1 MNKNRKIIYLAGFV
15 FSLSLALISYIN
27 SSFISS
33 FIDEKLVG
41 TIYALASFVSIFAL
55 LLIPKIFRRIGAY
68 KFLLWAIGL
77 NALSILLFSLSK
89 NALNAIVFFI
99 LIFTFNILIYS
110 SLDELLKIS
119 SRDSATGKIRGSY
132 LTFCNLA
139 WIIAQLAFGTILGG
153 FSLRMIYLVSFVMM
167 LLFFVIS
174 HSYLSDIR
182 DPKYDQTTT
191 KKYILEFFRNKNLFR
206 AYGISFLLQ
215 FFYAWMVIYTP
226 IYLSIHL
233 GFSWKEIGIIF
244 AIMLLPFIIL
254 DIPLG
259 KFSDKIGERKMLM
272 FGFTIASLATLSLF
286 FIQIHA
292 VWIWALLLF
301 ITRIGAANIEV
312 MSEAYFFKH
321 IKPEEEQFIQVSR
334 SSSPVAYIL
343 GPLLAFVV
351 FIFIPSFNLIYTIL
365 GIIMLFGVYL
375 SSTIK
380 KSDI

>member
-1 MNKNRKIIYLAGFV
+1 MRIPTK
-15 FSLSLALISYIN
+15 FSGVN
-27 SSFISS
+27 T
-33 FIDEKLVG
+33 E
-41 TIYALASFVSIFAL
+41 
-55 LLIPKIFRRIGAY
+55 
-68 KFLLWAIGL
+68 
-77 NALSILLFSLSK
+77 
-89 NALNAIVFFI
+89 
-99 LIFTFNILIYS
+99 
-110 SLDELLKIS
+110 
-119 SRDSATGKIRGSY
+119 
-132 LTFCNLA
+132 
-139 WIIAQLAFGTILGG
+139 
-153 FSLRMIYLVSFVMM
+153 
-167 LLFFVIS
+167 
-174 HSYLSDIR
+174 
-182 DPKYDQTTT
+182 
-191 KKYILEFFRNKNLFR
+191 NLF
-206 AYGISFLLQ
+206 
-215 FFYAWMVIYTP
+215 
-226 IYLSIHL
+226 
-233 GFSWKEIGIIF
+233 KEIGIIF

>member
-321 IKPEEEQFIQVSR
+321 IKPEEEQFIQVYR

>member
-1 MNKNRKIIYLAGFV
+1 
-15 FSLSLALISYIN
+15 
-27 SSFISS
+27 
-33 FIDEKLVG
+33 
-41 TIYALASFVSIFAL
+41 
-55 LLIPKIFRRIGAY
+55 
-68 KFLLWAIGL
+68 
-77 NALSILLFSLSK
+77 
-89 NALNAIVFFI
+89 
-99 LIFTFNILIYS
+99 
-110 SLDELLKIS
+110 
-119 SRDSATGKIRGSY
+119 
-132 LTFCNLA
+132 
-139 WIIAQLAFGTILGG
+139 
-153 FSLRMIYLVSFVMM
+153 MIYLVSFVMM

-321 IKPEEEQFIQVSR
+321 IKPEEEQFIQVYR

-351 FIFIPSFNLIYTIL
+351 FIFIPSFNLISISAMTHFSPNTYVIF
-365 GIIMLFGVYL
+365 INI
-375 SSTIK
+375 
-380 KSDI
+380 